1 MGFFSFIR
9 DIFTGEDADDEA
21 LDAARARHGI
31 HIDEKGKKEMN
42 KPTTEAERF
51 ADNYDAWEELKNY
64 RMNFFFGSWITRKF
78 RPIGEDKVK
87 KQLEDLEKKRRLEA
101 ERQKQ
106 QEDS

>member
-1 MGFFSFIR
+1 MGFFSFIKN
-9 DIFTGEDADDEA
+9 IFTGEHTDEEV
-21 LDAARARHGI
+21 LNAARARHGV
-31 HIDEKGKKEMN
+31 HIDEKDKIEAD

-64 RMNFFFGSWITRKF
+64 RMTFFFGSWITRKF

-101 ERQKQ
+101 ERKKQ
-106 QEDS
+106 QGKS